1 MRALVFG
8 GTGMIGQ
15 GLVLELVRDPGVTKV
30 ILVGR
35 AASSAADPKIEQHTV
50 RDLTDLAPIRTA
62 LTGIDACFW
71 CLGISSVGLDE
82 AAYRRI
88 TYEYTVAAA
97 KQLIAWN
104 PSMAFIF
111 VSGAS
116 TDSSE
121 KGAVMWA
128 RVKGAAENAILGM
141 GFGRAHCVRPAFIQP
156 SAGIRSR
163 TAQPGNTIAPG
174 AVRPSGRFA
183 CAGTGPAR
191 TRPARAPPA
200 SPPPPP
206 PPPPGPRAAPATD
219 ARAARACLRP

>member
-15 GLVLELVRDPGVTKV
+15 GLVRELIRDTGVTKI

-35 AASSAADPKIEQHTV
+35 APAAVTDPKIEQHTV
-50 RDLTDLAPIRTA
+50 KDLTDLSPIRTA

-71 CLGISSVGLDE
+71 ALGVTSLGLDE

-88 TYEYTVAAA
+88 TYDYTVACA

-116 TDSSE
+116 TDSTE
-121 KGAVMWA
+121 KGSVMWA

-141 GFGRAHCVRPAFIQP
+141 GFTRAHAVRPAFILP
-156 SAGIRSR
+156 VAGIKSR
-163 TAQPGNTIAPG
+163 TPMYHVFYTIATPLYP
-174 AVRPSGRFA
+174 AMKLLMPNLSTTTEQLGRA
-183 CAGTGPAR
+183 MIKLAR
-191 TRPARAPPA
+191 EGHAKKVLEQRDMNALMRA
-200 SPPPPP
+200 
-206 PPPPGPRAAPATD
+206 
-219 ARAARACLRP
+219 

>member
-15 GLVLELVRDPGVTKV
+15 GLVLELVRDPGVTKA

-163 TAQPGNTIAPG
+163 TAMYNFFY
-174 AVRPSGRFA
+174 AV
-183 CAGTGPAR
+183 
-191 TRPARAPPA
+191 TRPLYPLVRLTMPGFSTTTEELGRAMIRLAREGHVKSVLEQRDMNAMM
-200 SPPPPP
+200 
-206 PPPPGPRAAPATD
+206 RA
-219 ARAARACLRP
+219 